1 MYPGPSRHPVDPR
14 TGAPGGSLKMGITET
29 CERIKEEFNFIQ
41 NQYHSLKLECE
52 KLAQEKT
59 EMQRHYVMYYEM
71 SYGLNVEMHKQTEIC
86 KRLDAIIRQVLPFL
100 SGEHQQQVAVAV
112 ERAKQITM
120 AELNAVMQQQ
130 AAGGPG
136 GMLGAPPGLH
146 PSLAG
151 MPPGLAGLPGLPA
164 GLPAASAAG
173 LLSLAGH
180 PGLGPSSIANIHHLM
195 RGGDIKEEKP

>member
-1 MYPGPSRHPVDPR
+1 MSSAASAMQNSMQNSEKSGM
-14 TGAPGGSLKMGITET
+14 TNGGPGG
-29 CERIKEEFNFIQ
+29 
-41 NQYHSLKLECE
+41 SLKLECE

-120 AELNAVMQQQ
+120 AELNAVMQQ
-130 AAGGPG
+130 AAG
-136 GMLGAPPGLH
+136 APGLP

-151 MPPGLAGLPGLPA
+151 IPGMPPS
-164 GLPAASAAG
+164 SAAG

-180 PGLGPSSIANIHHLM
+180 GIPG
-195 RGGDIKEEKP
+195 